1 MAIEPLHSSKLLMC
15 AQRVQRGGVC
25 EKKRAGEKGNEGK
38 RERGREGEKEK
49 KCQGYLVLPGE
60 SKGRAN

>member
-15 AQRVQRGGVC
+15 AQIVQCVGVC
-25 EKKRAGEKGNEGK
+25 EKKEQERRGMKG
-38 RERGREGEKEK
+38 ERGREREEEK
-49 KCQGYLVLPGE
+49 KCQGYFVLPGE

>member
-1 MAIEPLHSSKLLMC
+1 M
-15 AQRVQRGGVC
+15 R
-25 EKKRAGEKGNEGK
+25 KRAGENENKGK
-38 RERGREGEKEK
+38 RDTGREGKKEK

>member
-1 MAIEPLHSSKLLMC
+1 M
-15 AQRVQRGGVC
+15 GVGVR
-25 EKKRAGEKGNEGK
+25 KRAGENENKGK
-38 RERGREGEKEK
+38 RGGREGKKEK